1 MTDTR
6 LRRPG
11 TAFLLSQLGGHSS
24 RVWTKRL
31 ARLGLEPREV
41 MLFRQV
47 ALAEGRSQREV
58 ARGIGLPD
66 SRIVGLVDR
75 MEARGWIERRPGSRD
90 RRAHALHLTDA
101 GRSVL
106 ARINEVSLEHEA
118 DLVRSLDAGERDTL
132 RALLGRIAA
141 DQGLIE
147 GVHPGFADRRADPSS
162 ADEVPSASDAEG
174 APPA

>member
-1 MTDTR
+1 MSETR

-11 TAFLLSQLGGHSS
+11 AAFLLSQLGGHSS
-24 RVWTKRL
+24 RVWSERL

-66 SRIVGLVDR
+66 SRIVALVDR
-75 MEARGWIERRPGSRD
+75 MEARGWLERRPGARD
-90 RRAHALHLTDA
+90 RRSYALHVTPA
-101 GRSVL
+101 GREVL
-106 ARINEVSLEHEA
+106 AQINAVSLEHED
-118 DLVRSLDAGERDTL
+118 DLVRSLDPAERESL
-132 RALLGRIAA
+132 QALLGRIAA

-147 GVHPGFADRRADPSS
+147 GVHPGFADRGADPSG
-162 ADEVPSASDAEG
+162 AEETLTQ
-174 APPA
+174 APGD